1 MLKKISLSIL
11 LLSPL
16 LLSANP
22 KPFELEI
29 NKSTINDL
37 NNKYSSEYIG
47 MNQYS
52 EGKMFKININELQIG
67 TQATRPSII
76 ERLKNLDFINLHKN
90 KYIPTE
96 KGLNYYEIFK
106 DLEVS
111 NVCTTALWELDL
123 KNIAD
128 GTSDDIKFYQ
138 NINSFTKKIVEDIFS
153 KNFINKAYFL
163 NQSCKI

>member
-1 MLKKISLSIL
+1 MDLTNIGKLLKEE
-11 LLSPL
+11 
-16 LLSANP
+16 NP
-22 KPFELEI
+22 ELI
-29 NKSTINDL
+29 KDI
-37 NNKYSSEYIG
+37 
-47 MNQYS
+47 
-52 EGKMFKININELQIG
+52 EGKININELQIG

-138 NINSFTKKIVEDIFS
+138 NINSM
-153 KNFINKAYFL
+153 IN
-163 NQSCKI
+163 Q